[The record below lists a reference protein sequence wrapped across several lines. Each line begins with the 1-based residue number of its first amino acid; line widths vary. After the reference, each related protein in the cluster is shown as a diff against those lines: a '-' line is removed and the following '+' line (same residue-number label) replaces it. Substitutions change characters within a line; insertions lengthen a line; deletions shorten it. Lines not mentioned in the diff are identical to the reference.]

1 MELEENREIYRKE
14 LEKLE
19 RIVGNFL
26 REESDIYTF
35 EYEYKSIYKAIK
47 DNISEIKKCR
57 SISYIKKILAYKIVT
72 IFNGQMNH
80 NLSLLSQSDRKF
92 ADEQSLHRRCEPC
105 LAPRHGLGERG
116 ARRDGGSGRRRRPP
130 RCASTASSRR
140 PTAAPR

>member
-19 RIVGNFL
+19 RILGNFL

-92 ADEQSLHRRCEPC
+92 ADEQSLLMLHAIDLMKRIRKEKYIRRGYVRS
-105 LAPRHGLGERG
+105 ARG
-116 ARRDGGSGRRRRPP
+116 RAM
-130 RCASTASSRR
+130 SR
-140 PTAAPR
+140 